1 MSDARA
7 PALLLDAA
15 RPQSYQARWLMTAGA
30 ATVGVCLLT
39 LSAKIQVPFWPVPMT
54 LQTLAVLMLAMSCGA
69 RLGVA
74 TVVAYLA
81 AGAAGLPVFA
91 GTPERGIGFAYMMGP
106 TGGFL
111 VGFVLAAWL
120 AGTLA
125 ERGWDR
131 SFLKCALAMLLG
143 HVVTFAAGLAWLTA
157 LMGAT
162 KAIDIGLLPFL
173 AASAVK
179 IGLGAAL
186 MPLLWRVIGGD
197 DASATRR

>member
-1 MSDARA
+1 MT
-7 PALLLDAA
+7 LLDVA
-15 RPQSYQARWLMTAGA
+15 RPRRVQSRWLTLAVA
-30 ATVGVCLLT
+30 VVVGVCVLT

-54 LQTLAVLMLAMSCGA
+54 LQTLAVLMLAMGYGA
-69 RLGVA
+69 RLGAA
-74 TVVAYLA
+74 TVVAYLI

-91 GTPERGIGFAYMMGP
+91 GTPERGIGLAYMMGP

-111 VGFVLAAWL
+111 LGFVLAAWL
-120 AGTLA
+120 AGMLA

-131 SFLKCALAMLLG
+131 SFLKCAAAMLVG
-143 HVVTFAAGLAWLTA
+143 HVVIFAAGLAWLTA
-157 LMGAT
+157 LMGAA

-186 MPLLWRVIGGD
+186 MPLIWRAIGND
-197 DASATRR
+197 QASV